1 MAALLR
7 RDRRAARRHAVM
19 EEAGVIADYA
29 EALAGKLAFDR
40 RLARRVRQEVED
52 HLHDAVAADPAGDPA
67 EAERRA
73 IAAFGDPQAIAAQFG
88 AGALVRQA
96 RSAGT
101 TIILVLG
108 GVFIAM
114 KARLAWYVL
123 TQWAVSEETRAL
135 SDLVGML
142 DRYAFWLAVALGA
155 AGWAYIVS
163 RGTPARF
170 HAACRTQSRRIFR
183 LCAAAT
189 SVLVAAVIADGV
201 LTALRLGDTAVSA
214 AFLIPVLSMAAEIAA
229 AGFLV
234 CRLHGMTRRM
244 ASIAALLEI

>member
-1 MAALLR
+1 
-7 RDRRAARRHAVM
+7 M

-52 HLHDAVAADPAGDPA
+52 HLRDTVAADPAGDTT

-73 IAAFGDPQAIAAQFG
+73 IAAFGDPRDIAAQLA

-96 RSAGT
+96 RSAGIA
-101 TIILVLG
+101 IILVIG
-108 GVFIAM
+108 GIFIAM
-114 KARLAWYVL
+114 KARLSWYVL

-135 SDLVGML
+135 SDMVGML
-142 DRYAFWLAVALGA
+142 DRYVFWLAVALGA
-155 AGWAYIVS
+155 AGWAYIAA
-163 RGTPARF
+163 RATPARF
-170 HAACRTQSRRIFR
+170 HADGRSQSRRIFR

-189 SVLVAAVIADGV
+189 AVLVASVTADGV

-214 AFLIPVLSMAAEIAA
+214 TFLIPVLSMAAEIAA

-234 CRLHGMTRRM
+234 GRLLGMTRRM
-244 ASIAALLEI
+244 ASAAVLLEI